1 MVEVKVRIQHLEVS
15 LQAQCPIG
23 PDKYIKIY
31 RSKMLLQFRNLIVG
45 AFFIYLSIIGLI
57 GCYTQP
63 GTPGELNRISY
74 RHHLGKATSFGF
86 QEVTR
91 QIFSKYGYAV
101 DRFDKRSAYLTIESN
116 WKLRQP
122 TASEL
127 INGFSEAKTQI
138 IITANLERSATSKFT
153 ADLFSCNMGIKNLV
167 NNNQDWV
174 EFYNSPELK
183 SSMDKI
189 ANDIK
194 DEFLLT
200 MRQF

>member
-1 MVEVKVRIQHLEVS
+1 
-15 LQAQCPIG
+15 
-23 PDKYIKIY
+23 
-31 RSKMLLQFRNLIVG
+31 MLLQFRNLIVG
-45 AFFIYLSIIGLI
+45 VFFIYLSIIELI

-63 GTPGELNRISY
+63 GTPEELNKISY

-101 DRFDKRSAYLTIESN
+101 DRFDNRSVYLTVESN

-122 TASEL
+122 TTNEL
-127 INGFSEAKTQI
+127 INGFTEAKTQI

-153 ADLFSCNMGIKNLV
+153 ADLFSCNMKIKNLV
-167 NNNQDWV
+167 NNGQDWI

-183 SSMDKI
+183 SSMAKI

>member
-1 MVEVKVRIQHLEVS
+1 
-15 LQAQCPIG
+15 
-23 PDKYIKIY
+23 
-31 RSKMLLQFRNLIVG
+31 MLLQFRNLIVG

-122 TASEL
+122 TPSEL